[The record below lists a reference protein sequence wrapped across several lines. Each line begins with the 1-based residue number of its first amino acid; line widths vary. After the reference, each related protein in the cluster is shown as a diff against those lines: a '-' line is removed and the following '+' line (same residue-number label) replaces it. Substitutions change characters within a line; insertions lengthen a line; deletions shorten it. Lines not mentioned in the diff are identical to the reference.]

1 LQTIA
6 HHGLANGL
14 DPVEMLGLNITAL
27 LACRHAVQRGTRS
40 HEPGRRWVRDEAT
53 YLRSATKWQTH
64 QAALGWICGMI
75 GNHGENRL
83 KPFGEEQS
91 GLV

>member
-1 LQTIA
+1 
-6 HHGLANGL
+6 
-14 DPVEMLGLNITAL
+14 M
-27 LACRHAVQRGTRS
+27 C
-40 HEPGRRWVRDEAT
+40 DEAT

-64 QAALGWICGMI
+64 QAALGWIHGMI

-91 GLV
+91 DFSLSIEKFMSWISLVLRGGPAGWVGSNRWFLMEWSGVGMVQFLAH